1 MIKTRAIVLHRFPYS
16 DSSWIV
22 KALTEETGTVSFIV
36 KGGKR
41 KDSPFRGALDPLAL
55 CEIVYREN
63 PNTELQFLKEA
74 SIINWHPHL
83 RENLLALAKA
93 QVMAEI
99 VLRYAPAGVPLE
111 GEFALL
117 EEALAALDIPDIKL
131 PADDNSEVKLP
142 ADSGVKLP
150 ADDNSGVKLPAS
162 NSPKVKP
169 PAGNSPEVKP
179 PEAGNAP
186 EQDAAPSLPAGI
198 KQPANKSGVFAR
210 WLLDICELWG
220 YHLDM
225 SSCSRCDHQIE
236 GAPADFHPETG
247 AFVCKSCLGVE
258 TPRARPETLAG
269 FEALRTGRAIAHPEF
284 VENALLAYLRS
295 HIGFMREINSLK
307 FLNETRKL
315 YDRSH

>member
-22 KALTEETGTVSFIV
+22 KALAEETGTVSFIV

-74 SIINWHPHL
+74 SVINWHAHL

-93 QVMAEI
+93 QVMVEI

-111 GEFALL
+111 GEFSLL
-117 EEALAALDIPDIKL
+117 EEALAALDVPDI
-131 PADDNSEVKLP
+131 
-142 ADSGVKLP
+142 KLP
-150 ADDNSGVKLPAS
+150 ADDNSGVKL
-162 NSPKVKP
+162 
-169 PAGNSPEVKP
+169 
-179 PEAGNAP
+179 
-186 EQDAAPSLPAGI
+186 
-198 KQPANKSGVFAR
+198 PANKSGVFAR

-269 FEALRTGRAIAHPEF
+269 FEALRTGRAIAHPEY

-315 YDRSH
+315 YDRSR

>member
-74 SIINWHPHL
+74 SVINWHAHL
-83 RENLLALAKA
+83 REDLLALAKA

-111 GEFALL
+111 GEFSLL
-117 EEALAALDIPDIKL
+117 EEALAALDIP
-131 PADDNSEVKLP
+131 
-142 ADSGVKLP
+142 
-150 ADDNSGVKLPAS
+150 
-162 NSPKVKP
+162 
-169 PAGNSPEVKP
+169 
-179 PEAGNAP
+179 AGNAP
-186 EQDAAPSLPAGI
+186 ASE
-198 KQPANKSGVFAR
+198 QPANSKSGVFAR
-210 WLLDICELWG
+210 WLLDTCELWG

-269 FEALRTGRAIAHPEF
+269 FEALRTGKAIAHPEY
-284 VENALLAYLRS
+284 VENALLAYLRN

-315 YDRSH
+315 FPAMR

>member
-74 SIINWHPHL
+74 SVINWHPHL

-99 VLRYAPAGVPLE
+99 VLRYAPAGIPLE

-117 EEALAALDIPDIKL
+117 EEALAALDEPDIKL
-131 PADDNSEVKLP
+131 PAGNNSEVKLP
-142 ADSGVKLP
+142 ADSGVK
-150 ADDNSGVKLPAS
+150 
-162 NSPKVKP
+162 P
-169 PAGNSPEVKP
+169 PAGNS
-179 PEAGNAP
+179 P
-186 EQDAAPSLPAGI
+186 EQDAAPSLPAGIKPPAGI

-315 YDRSH
+315 YDRSR

>member
-1 MIKTRAIVLHRFPYS
+1 MIKSRAIIVHRFPYS

-22 KALTEETGTVSFIV
+22 KALAEETGTVSFIV

-74 SIINWHPHL
+74 SVINWHAHL
-83 RENLLALAKA
+83 REDLLALAKA

-111 GEFALL
+111 GEFSLL
-117 EEALAALDIPDIKL
+117 EEALAALDIP
-131 PADDNSEVKLP
+131 
-142 ADSGVKLP
+142 
-150 ADDNSGVKLPAS
+150 
-162 NSPKVKP
+162 
-169 PAGNSPEVKP
+169 
-179 PEAGNAP
+179 AGNAP
-186 EQDAAPSLPAGI
+186 ASE
-198 KQPANKSGVFAR
+198 QPANSKSGVFAR
-210 WLLDICELWG
+210 WLLDTCELWG

-269 FEALRTGRAIAHPEF
+269 FEALRTGKAIAHPEY

-315 YDRSH
+315 FPAMR

>member
-1 MIKTRAIVLHRFPYS
+1 MIKSRAIVLHRFPYS

-22 KALTEETGTVSFIV
+22 KALTEESGTVSFIV

-74 SIINWHPHL
+74 SVINWHAHL

-117 EEALAALDIPDIKL
+117 EEALAALDIP
-131 PADDNSEVKLP
+131 
-142 ADSGVKLP
+142 
-150 ADDNSGVKLPAS
+150 
-162 NSPKVKP
+162 
-169 PAGNSPEVKP
+169 
-179 PEAGNAP
+179 AGNAP
-186 EQDAAPSLPAGI
+186 ASE
-198 KQPANKSGVFAR
+198 QPANKSGVFAC

-247 AFVCKSCLGVE
+247 AFVCKNCLGVE

-269 FEALRTGRAIAHPEF
+269 FEALRTGRAIAHPEY

-315 YDRSH
+315 YDRSR

>member
-74 SIINWHPHL
+74 SVINWHAHL
-83 RENLLALAKA
+83 REDLLALAKA

-111 GEFALL
+111 GEFSLL
-117 EEALAALDIPDIKL
+117 EEALAALD
-131 PADDNSEVKLP
+131 E
-142 ADSGVKLP
+142 
-150 ADDNSGVKLPAS
+150 
-162 NSPKVKP
+162 
-169 PAGNSPEVKP
+169 PAGNSPEVKL
-179 PEAGNAP
+179 PEAGYSP

-198 KQPANKSGVFAR
+198 KPPANKSGVFAR

-225 SSCSRCDHQIE
+225 NSCSRCDHQIE
-236 GAPADFHPETG
+236 GTPADFHPETG
-247 AFVCKSCLGVE
+247 AFVCKNCLGVE

-315 YDRSH
+315 YDRSR

>member
-74 SIINWHPHL
+74 SVINWHAHL
-83 RENLLALAKA
+83 REDLLALAKA

-111 GEFALL
+111 GEFSLL
-117 EEALAALDIPDIKL
+117 EEALAALDIP
-131 PADDNSEVKLP
+131 
-142 ADSGVKLP
+142 
-150 ADDNSGVKLPAS
+150 
-162 NSPKVKP
+162 
-169 PAGNSPEVKP
+169 
-179 PEAGNAP
+179 AGNAP
-186 EQDAAPSLPAGI
+186 ASE
-198 KQPANKSGVFAR
+198 QPANSKSGVFAR
-210 WLLDICELWG
+210 WLLETCELWG

-269 FEALRTGRAIAHPEF
+269 FEALRTGKAIAHPEY

-315 YDRSH
+315 FPAMR

>member
-22 KALTEETGTVSFIV
+22 KALAEETGTVSFIV

-41 KDSPFRGALDPLAL
+41 KDSPFKGALDPLAL

-74 SIINWHPHL
+74 SVINWHAHL
-83 RENLLALAKA
+83 REDLLALAKA

-111 GEFALL
+111 GEFSLL
-117 EEALAALDIPDIKL
+117 EEALAALDVPDIKL

-142 ADSGVKLP
+142 EAG
-150 ADDNSGVKLPAS
+150 
-162 NSPKVKP
+162 VKP
-169 PAGNSPEVKP
+169 PAGNSPASEP
-179 PEAGNAP
+179 
-186 EQDAAPSLPAGI
+186 
-198 KQPANKSGVFAR
+198 PANKSGVFAR

-225 SSCSRCDHQIE
+225 NSCSRCDHQIE
-236 GAPADFHPETG
+236 GVPADFHPETG

-315 YDRSH
+315 YDRSR

>member
-74 SIINWHPHL
+74 SVINWHAHL

-117 EEALAALDIPDIKL
+117 EEALAALDEPDIKL

-142 ADSGVKLP
+142 ADSGVKPP
-150 ADDNSGVKLPAS
+150 ASNAPEVKLP
-162 NSPKVKP
+162 
-169 PAGNSPEVKP
+169 
-179 PEAGNAP
+179 EAGYSP

-198 KQPANKSGVFAR
+198 KQPAGIKPPANKSGVFAR

-236 GAPADFHPETG
+236 GVPADFHPETG

-315 YDRSH
+315 YDRSR

>member
-74 SIINWHPHL
+74 SVINWHAHL

-111 GEFALL
+111 GEFSLL
-117 EEALAALDIPDIKL
+117 EEALAALDVPDIKL
-131 PADDNSEVKLP
+131 PAD
-142 ADSGVKLP
+142 
-150 ADDNSGVKLPAS
+150 
-162 NSPKVKP
+162 
-169 PAGNSPEVKP
+169 
-179 PEAGNAP
+179 NAP

-247 AFVCKSCLGVE
+247 AFVCKNCLGVE

-269 FEALRTGRAIAHPEF
+269 FEALRTGKAIAHPEF

-315 YDRSH
+315 YDRSR

>member
-74 SIINWHPHL
+74 SVINWHAHL

-111 GEFALL
+111 GEFSLL
-117 EEALAALDIPDIKL
+117 EEALAALD
-131 PADDNSEVKLP
+131 E
-142 ADSGVKLP
+142 
-150 ADDNSGVKLPAS
+150 
-162 NSPKVKP
+162 
-169 PAGNSPEVKP
+169 PAGNAPASEP
-179 PEAGNAP
+179 PEAGV
-186 EQDAAPSLPAGI
+186 AADI
-198 KQPANKSGVFAR
+198 KPPANKSGVFAR

-236 GAPADFHPETG
+236 GVPADFHPETG

-269 FEALRTGRAIAHPEF
+269 FEALRTGRAIAHPEY

-315 YDRSH
+315 YDRSR

>member
-74 SIINWHPHL
+74 SVINWHAHL
-83 RENLLALAKA
+83 REDLLALAKA

-117 EEALAALDIPDIKL
+117 EEALAALDEPDIKL
-131 PADDNSEVKLP
+131 PADSEVKLP
-142 ADSGVKLP
+142 A
-150 ADDNSGVKLPAS
+150 
-162 NSPKVKP
+162 
-169 PAGNSPEVKP
+169 GNS
-179 PEAGNAP
+179 P

-198 KQPANKSGVFAR
+198 KPPANKSGVFAR

-225 SSCSRCDHQIE
+225 NSCSRCDHQIE
-236 GAPADFHPETG
+236 GVPADFHPETG

-315 YDRSH
+315 YDRSR

>member
-22 KALTEETGTVSFIV
+22 KALAEETGTVSFIV

-41 KDSPFRGALDPLAL
+41 KDSPFKGALDPLAL

-74 SIINWHPHL
+74 SVINWHAHL
-83 RENLLALAKA
+83 REDLLALAKA

-111 GEFALL
+111 GEFSLL
-117 EEALAALDIPDIKL
+117 EEALAALDVPDIKQ
-131 PADDNSEVKLP
+131 S
-142 ADSGVKLP
+142 
-150 ADDNSGVKLPAS
+150 
-162 NSPKVKP
+162 
-169 PAGNSPEVKP
+169 
-179 PEAGNAP
+179 AGNAP

-198 KQPANKSGVFAR
+198 KPPANSKSGVFAR
-210 WLLDICELWG
+210 WLLDTCELWG

-247 AFVCKSCLGVE
+247 AFVCKNCLGVE

-269 FEALRTGRAIAHPEF
+269 FEALRTGRAIAHPEY

-315 YDRSH
+315 YDRSR

>member
-74 SIINWHPHL
+74 SVINWHPHL

-111 GEFALL
+111 GEFSLL
-117 EEALAALDIPDIKL
+117 EEALATLDE
-131 PADDNSEVKLP
+131 PAGDNSE
-142 ADSGVKLP
+142 
-150 ADDNSGVKLPAS
+150 
-162 NSPKVKP
+162 VKP
-169 PAGNSPEVKP
+169 PAGNV
-179 PEAGNAP
+179 
-186 EQDAAPSLPAGI
+186 PASEP
-198 KQPANKSGVFAR
+198 PANKSGVFAR

-236 GAPADFHPETG
+236 GVPADFHPETG

-284 VENALLAYLRS
+284 VENALLAYLRN

-315 YDRSH
+315 FPEVQ

>member
-74 SIINWHPHL
+74 SVINWHAHL
-83 RENLLALAKA
+83 REDLLALAKA

-111 GEFALL
+111 GEFSLL
-117 EEALAALDIPDIKL
+117 EEALAALDIP
-131 PADDNSEVKLP
+131 
-142 ADSGVKLP
+142 
-150 ADDNSGVKLPAS
+150 
-162 NSPKVKP
+162 
-169 PAGNSPEVKP
+169 
-179 PEAGNAP
+179 AGNAP
-186 EQDAAPSLPAGI
+186 ASE
-198 KQPANKSGVFAR
+198 QPANSKSGVFAR
-210 WLLDICELWG
+210 WLLETCELWG

-225 SSCSRCDHQIE
+225 SSCSRCNHQIE

-269 FEALRTGRAIAHPEF
+269 FEALRTGKAIAHPEY

-315 YDRSH
+315 FPAMR

>member
-83 RENLLALAKA
+83 REDLLALAKA

-111 GEFALL
+111 GEFSLL
-117 EEALAALDIPDIKL
+117 EEALATLDVPDIKL

-142 ADSGVKLP
+142 AGNSPEVKQP
-150 ADDNSGVKLPAS
+150 ADSE
-162 NSPKVKP
+162 VKP
-169 PAGNSPEVKP
+169 PAGNS
-179 PEAGNAP
+179 P

-225 SSCSRCDHQIE
+225 NFCSRCDHQIE
-236 GAPADFHPETG
+236 GVPADFHPETG

-315 YDRSH
+315 YDRSR

>member
-22 KALTEETGTVSFIV
+22 KALAEETGTVSFIV

-74 SIINWHPHL
+74 SVINWHAHL
-83 RENLLALAKA
+83 REDLLALAKA

-117 EEALAALDIPDIKL
+117 EEALAALDEPDIKL
-131 PADDNSEVKLP
+131 PAGNAPASKPPADSEVKLP
-142 ADSGVKLP
+142 A
-150 ADDNSGVKLPAS
+150 S
-162 NSPKVKP
+162 N
-169 PAGNSPEVKP
+169 A
-179 PEAGNAP
+179 
-186 EQDAAPSLPAGI
+186 
-198 KQPANKSGVFAR
+198 ANKSGVFAR
-210 WLLDICELWG
+210 WLLETCELWG

-225 SSCSRCDHQIE
+225 SSCSRCGKPIE
-236 GAPADFHPETG
+236 VAAADFHPETG
-247 AFVCKSCLGVE
+247 AFVCKNCLGVE

-284 VENALLAYLRS
+284 TENALLAYLRN

-315 YDRSH
+315 YDRSR